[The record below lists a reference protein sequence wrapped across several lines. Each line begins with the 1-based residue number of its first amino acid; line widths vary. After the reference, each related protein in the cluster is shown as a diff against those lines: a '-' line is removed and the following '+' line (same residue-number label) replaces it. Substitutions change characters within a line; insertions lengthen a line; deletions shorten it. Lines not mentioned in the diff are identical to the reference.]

1 MKKNNILL
9 IVKRGM
15 DKLLVRIGIWQDS
28 ALYPFQ
34 RVLWLQNCDIDREL
48 RKCLQFSNAE
58 SAYFITRFKRG

>member
-1 MKKNNILL
+1 MKKNIILL

-15 DKLLVRIGIWQDS
+15 DKLLVIGIWQDS

-48 RKCLQFSNAE
+48 R
-58 SAYFITRFKRG
+58 T